1 MASALGLIRRAAL
14 RSMWQQRRRSYGP
27 AMTLIDTSTE
37 RSGTRTTGLDVT
49 RISTWFGLAFTV
61 SQLAVMV
68 CMAIF
73 VLPKG
78 GSPGEDPTVWGQ
90 NVLDHIDA
98 YRIGNYVFMVA
109 GVLLLGFLGSVQVR
123 LRRAD
128 ATGTLAT
135 VAVAAG
141 TVLAFVWPYAAVLH
155 DVALDTAEKGTD
167 PRLLAGWDAIAPYSL
182 AFSAL
187 PRIFFVLAVVAA
199 LRLTGGSRWMQRIG
213 VGIVLLSAI
222 GTATSLSAVAF
233 PALALGSLGF
243 DLWVGALAIGWLRDR
258 PVSAAGLPTD
268 G

>member
-1 MASALGLIRRAAL
+1 
-14 RSMWQQRRRSYGP
+14 
-27 AMTLIDTSTE
+27 MTLTHTTSD

-61 SQLAVMV
+61 CQLGAMV

-73 VLPKG
+73 VLPQG
-78 GSPGEDPTVWGQ
+78 GQPGEPPLAWGRD
-90 NVLDHIDA
+90 VLDAADA

-109 GVLLLGFLGSVQVR
+109 GVLLLGFLGAVQVR

-141 TVLAFVWPYAAVLH
+141 TLLAFVWPYAAVLH
-155 DVALDTAEKGTD
+155 DVALESAEKGTD
-167 PRLLAGWDAIAPYSL
+167 LRLLAGWDAIAPYSL

-187 PRIFFVLAVVAA
+187 PRIFFVLAVVLA

-213 VGIVLLSAI
+213 VGIVVLSAI
-222 GTATSLSAVAF
+222 GTATSVTAVVF

-243 DLWVGALAIGWLRDR
+243 ELWIGALAWQWLRDGSST
-258 PVSAAGLPTD
+258 VE
-268 G
+268 

>member
-1 MASALGLIRRAAL
+1 
-14 RSMWQQRRRSYGP
+14 
-27 AMTLIDTSTE
+27 MTLIDTSTE

-61 SQLAVMV
+61 TQLAVMV
-68 CMAIF
+68 GMAIF

-109 GVLLLGFLGSVQVR
+109 GVLLLGFLGAVNVR

-128 ATGTLAT
+128 GTGTLAT

-141 TVLAFVWPYAAVLH
+141 TLLAFVWPYAAVLH
-155 DVALDTAEKGTD
+155 DVALDSAEKGVD
-167 PRLLAGWDAIAPYSL
+167 LRLLAGWDAVAPYSL

-187 PRIFFVLAVVAA
+187 PRIFFVLAIVAA
-199 LRLTGGSRWMQRIG
+199 LRMTGGSRWMQRTG
-213 VGIVLLSAI
+213 LAIVVFSLI
-222 GTATSLSAVAF
+222 GTATSVTALAF
-233 PALALGSLGF
+233 PALALGSLGYE
-243 DLWVGALAIGWLRDR
+243 LWVCALAIIWLRDR
-258 PVSAAGLPTD
+258 SFSAAG
-268 G
+268 

>member
-1 MASALGLIRRAAL
+1 
-14 RSMWQQRRRSYGP
+14 
-27 AMTLIDTSTE
+27 MTLIDTPPA
-37 RSGTRTTGLDVT
+37 RRTDLDIT
-49 RISTWFGLAFTV
+49 RISTWFGLAFTIC
-61 SQLAVMV
+61 QLTVMV
-68 CMAIF
+68 GMAVF
-73 VLPKG
+73 VLPHG
-78 GSPGEDPTVWGQ
+78 GTPGDDPLSWGRD
-90 NVLDHIDA
+90 VLDAADA

-141 TVLAFVWPYAAVLH
+141 TLLAFVWPYAAVLH

-167 PRLLAGWDAIAPYSL
+167 LRMLAGWDAIAPYSL

-213 VGIVLLSAI
+213 IVIVVLSAI
-222 GTATSLSAVAF
+222 GTATSLTAAAF

-243 DLWVGALAIGWLRDR
+243 DLWIGALAIGWLKDR
-258 PVSAAGLPTD
+258 SISAAGSPTD